1 MKSQNKL
8 KLAGALLGAT
18 LMTATTAVAGG
29 SDGKCGASKCGNKTK
44 SEKEMMLKKKD
55 GKCGAGSCG
64 DKAATKKMDD
74 KSKKMKQANKDADA
88 KCGTGKCG

>member
-1 MKSQNKL
+1 
-8 KLAGALLGAT
+8 
-18 LMTATTAVAGG
+18 
-29 SDGKCGASKCGNKTK
+29 
-44 SEKEMMLKKKD
+44 MLKKKD